1 MARMRKLWAEF
12 KAIAIGGTVLDLA
25 LGFIIGTAFAT
36 LIQSFVSNIFLQF
49 IAVFM
54 GKRGDFK
61 DVKPTVNDTPINV
74 GLFLNDVLQF
84 VLLAVALFV
93 IVKLITFLG
102 VERGRTFELRSCPFC
117 LDRVPRG
124 AYICRSCGQHL
135 VDELPDLAEAE
146 RHLAERETRR
156 WPSLR
161 SLPPLPPMPRRRRPH
176 AEPADDETPLSHQPD
191 ESPPSRES

>member
-49 IAVFM
+49 VAVFI

-61 DVKPTVNDTPINV
+61 DVKPTVNDTPINI
-74 GLFLNDVLQF
+74 GLFVNDVIQF

-93 IVKLITFLG
+93 IVKIITFLG

-124 AYICRSCGQHL
+124 AFICRSCGQHL
-135 VDELPDLAEAE
+135 VDELPELAEAE
-146 RHLAERETRR
+146 RLLAEREARR
-156 WPSLR
+156 WPNLR
-161 SLPPLPPMPRRRRPH
+161 HLPQVPRRRR
-176 AEPADDETPLSHQPD
+176 LPD
-191 ESPPSRES
+191 EPPMDEAPSIESRES

>member
-1 MARMRKLWAEF
+1 MARMRKMWAEF

-49 IAVFM
+49 VAVFM

-93 IVKLITFLG
+93 IVKIITFLG

-124 AYICRSCGQHL
+124 AYICRACGQQL
-135 VDELPDLAEAE
+135 VEELPELAEAE
-146 RHLAERETRR
+146 RHLAEREARR

-176 AEPADDETPLSHQPD
+176 TEPADDAPVSRPLD